1 MFANKNILIIVFILL
16 VNAFAF
22 AQPGGGGLEGGE
34 VEVIKDF
41 DARLQDTEKLKV
53 LPGLPP
59 VTTTPRKLN
68 YNIPT
73 RTVPVEY
80 PAPKL
85 RPLALRRGKVD
96 KGFKGF
102 LKAGYGLPASP
113 YLELGYNL
121 LDKDGKYNIGL
132 HGLYHGANFSD
143 DEIDFQRFS
152 EMDITLKGTYYL
164 EEGGMAIG
172 AKLNNKI
179 DEVHYFGYD
188 NSLSFSG
195 DTLLTREQV
204 KQRFSTFSGGLNLFN
219 GERNDFD
226 VSYNAGINFYSMKDN
241 YASSETGFDL
251 LLSGTKW
258 FNEKH
263 PLNLTIKSDFTTY
276 EDTVKQKLNNVYLQP
291 NFTYHSD
298 AFRLKVGANIISH
311 NDEFTF
317 LPDLEATVAVLGSRL
332 AIFGGWKG
340 DFVKNNMKRL
350 SDYNPFIATYQKIQL
365 ENTEYNHFYGGVKG
379 NLGIIEYNGQLGF
392 KDVKNLAVFESD
404 QTDLRRRF
412 LVEYDTAKIF
422 NIEGVVTA
430 RLFKGFELTGAITQN
445 VYSDL
450 ALNEKAWHLPA
461 TELNV
466 TATYVTLEDKLRLK
480 GELYIEN
487 GVPFLNDEGV
497 ADNLNGLF
505 DLSVG
510 ADYQITKNFG
520 AFLNLNNIA
529 SNKRQRWYRYPTY
542 GLNVLGGI
550 KLRF

>member
-1 MFANKNILIIVFILL
+1 MANVVI
-16 VNAFAF
+16 F
-22 AQPGGGGLEGGE
+22 AQPGGGLEGGE

-41 DARLQDTEKLKV
+41 EARLADTEKLKV

-80 PAPKL
+80 PAPTL

-96 KGFKGF
+96 KGYKGF
-102 LKAGYGLPASP
+102 LKLGYGFPASP
-113 YLELGYNL
+113 YGEFGYNL
-121 LDKDGKYNIGL
+121 LDKGGKYNVGL
-132 HGLYHGANFSD
+132 HGLYHAANFSD
-143 DEIDFQRFS
+143 DEIDFQRFA
-152 EMDITLKGTYYL
+152 ETDITLKGTYYL
-164 EEGGMAIG
+164 DEGGMAIG
-172 AKLNNKI
+172 GKINSRI
-179 DEVHYFGYD
+179 DEVHYYGYD
-188 NSLSFSG
+188 ESLSFSG
-195 DTLLTREQV
+195 DTMLTREQV
-204 KQRFSTFSGGLNLFN
+204 KQRFNTFSGGVNVFN

-226 VSYNAGINFYSMKDN
+226 VSYNAGLNFYSMKDN
-241 YASSETGFDL
+241 YASSETGFDI

-258 FNEKH
+258 FAEKH
-263 PLNLTIKSDFTTY
+263 PLTLAIKSDFTTY

-298 AFRLKVGANIISH
+298 AFRVKVGANIISH
-311 NDEFTF
+311 NDEFNF
-317 LPDLEATVAVLGSRL
+317 LPDLEASFAVLGSRL

-350 SDYNPFIATYQKIQL
+350 SDYNPFIATYQKLQL
-365 ENTEYNHFYGGVKG
+365 ENTEYTHYYGGVRG
-379 NLGIIEYNGQLGF
+379 NLGIIEYNGQIGL
-392 KDVKNLAVFESD
+392 KDTKNLALFRSD
-404 QTDLRRRF
+404 SLDLRRRF
-412 LVEYDTAKIF
+412 LVEYDTAQIF
-422 NIEGVVTA
+422 NLEGVVTA

-445 VYSDL
+445 VFRNL
-450 ALNEKAWHLPA
+450 KVNEKAWHLPS

-466 TATYVTLEDKLRLK
+466 TASYLTLEDKLRLK

-487 GVPFLNDEGV
+487 GVPYRTEEGTT
-497 ADNLNGLF
+497 DNLNGLF
-505 DLSVG
+505 DLSFG
-510 ADYQITKNFG
+510 ADYQINKNFG

-550 KLRF
+550 KVRF

>member
-1 MFANKNILIIVFILL
+1 MFANKNIFLTVFILL
-16 VNAFAF
+16 WSVLAF
-22 AQPGGGGLEGGE
+22 AQPGGGLEGGE

-41 DARLQDTEKLKV
+41 DARLKDTEKLKV

-59 VTTTPRKLN
+59 VTTNPRKLN

-85 RPLALRRGKVD
+85 RPLAVRRGKVD

-102 LKAGYGLPASP
+102 LKAGYGYPSSP

-121 LDKDGKYNIGL
+121 LDKKGKYNVGL
-132 HGLYHGANFSD
+132 HGLYHGANFSN
-143 DEIDFQRFS
+143 DEFEFQRFA
-152 EMDITLKGTYYL
+152 ETDITLKGTYYL
-164 EEGGMAIG
+164 EEGGMAVGGII
-172 AKLNNKI
+172 NNRI
-179 DEVHYFGYD
+179 DEVHYYGYD
-188 NSLSFSG
+188 KEMAFSG
-195 DTLLTREQV
+195 DTSLTREQV
-204 KQRFSTFSGGLNLFN
+204 KQRFNTFSGGVNLFN
-219 GERNDFD
+219 GERNDLD
-226 VSYNAGINFYSMKDN
+226 VSYNAGINFYTMKDN

-276 EDTVKQKLNNVYLQP
+276 EDTTKQKLNNVYLQP

-298 AFRLKVGANIISH
+298 AFRLKVGVNIISH
-311 NDEFTF
+311 EDEFNF
-317 LPDLEATVAVLGSRL
+317 LPDLEATVAILGSRL
-332 AIFGGWKG
+332 AAFGGWKG
-340 DFVKNNMKRL
+340 DFVKNNMQRL
-350 SDYNPFIATYQKIQL
+350 SDYNPYIATYQKIQL
-365 ENTEYNHFYGGVKG
+365 ENTEYSHFYGGVKG
-379 NLGIIEYNGQLGF
+379 NLGIIEYNGQLGL
-392 KDVKNLAVFESD
+392 KDTKNLALFQSD
-404 QTDLRRRF
+404 STDLRRRF

-445 VYSDL
+445 IYGDL
-450 ALNEKAWHLPA
+450 AVNEEAWHLPA

-487 GVPFLNDEGV
+487 GVPYLNDEGV

-510 ADYQITKNFG
+510 ADYQVTKNFG

-542 GLNVLGGI
+542 GINVLGGI